1 MTTTP
6 LQVMT
11 LATTDK
17 EEHHLLGL
25 QALEKL
31 MKLKEVEPREN
42 RLKEFR
48 ILLRKWHPD
57 KNPDQQEVAT
67 AVFQFLQKGKLLI
80 ESS

>member
-1 MTTTP
+1 
-6 LQVMT
+6 
-11 LATTDK
+11 
-17 EEHHLLGL
+17 
-25 QALEKL
+25 